1 MLQKV
6 LNNSR
11 LIFSSID
18 ESFKGHG
25 TAGEAFEDYE
35 AAADK
40 AFIDVE
46 ADREYLQAVEV
57 AQECLRSSSRV
68 A

>member
-35 AAADK
+35 AA
-40 AFIDVE
+40 FIDVK
-46 ADREYLQAVEV
+46 ADREYHQAVEV
-57 AQECLRSSSRV
+57 AQDVEVSSRV

>member
-1 MLQKV
+1 M
-6 LNNSR
+6 
-11 LIFSSID
+11 
-18 ESFKGHG
+18 
-25 TAGEAFEDYE
+25 TAGEAFKDYE

-57 AQECLRSSSRV
+57 AKDVEVSSRV